1 MKKSSIVCGLVMS
14 VGLLLTGCNNP
25 FDHMPD
31 LTEEESALIAEY
43 AAGILIKH
51 DKYAGRLASDAEIV
65 AADERE
71 ERLKASAEAFA
82 EEEAQKEAEES
93 DDSQNSGSGSSEIAA
108 PADVQLPFEGIAE
121 FCGLDGF
128 RITYNGYSICDS
140 YPEGGG
146 EERVFSMDATG
157 GNRLLVLQ
165 FIAENLTDEERE
177 LDILSK
183 NIRFKIAVNEENAK
197 SALSTLLLDD
207 LSSYKDVVAPEST
220 TSLVLIREV
229 PSETAASIQT
239 ISLSLQNASE
249 NTTTLLE

>member
-1 MKKSSIVCGLVMS
+1 MKKSSIVCGLAMS
-14 VGLLLTGCNNP
+14 IGLLLTGCSNP

-43 AAGILIKH
+43 AAGILLKH

-65 AADERE
+65 AANERA

-82 EEEAQKEAEES
+82 AEEAQKEAEES
-93 DDSQNSGSGSSEIAA
+93 TASPNAGNASGSEAEAADIA
-108 PADVQLPFEGIAE
+108 LPFEGIAE
-121 FCGLDGF
+121 FCGIDGF
-128 RITYNGYSICDS
+128 HITYNGYSICDS
-140 YPEGGG
+140 YPEGDG
-146 EERVFSMDATG
+146 EERVFSMDATE

-165 FIAENLTDEERE
+165 FVAENLTGEERE

-183 NIRFKIAVNEENAK
+183 NIRFKIAVNEEHGK

-207 LSSYKDVVAPEST
+207 LSSYKDVVAPET
-220 TSLVLIREV
+220 AVSLVLIREV
-229 PSETAASIQT
+229 PSETASSIQT
-239 ISLSLQNASE
+239 LSLSLQNASE